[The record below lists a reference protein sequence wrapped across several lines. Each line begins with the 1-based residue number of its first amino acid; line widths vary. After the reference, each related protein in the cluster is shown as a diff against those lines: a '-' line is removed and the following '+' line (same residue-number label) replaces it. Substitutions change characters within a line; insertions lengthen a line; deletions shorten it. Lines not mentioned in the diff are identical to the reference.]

1 MTVIA
6 VASAK
11 GRGVT
16 TAAELLV
23 LLRPTGRRCVLIDAD
38 PAGGDWLLRPG
49 VSPEPGLVSL
59 AMAGRRRLEDGELF
73 NHIQV
78 VGSIELVVGPAAAHQ
93 AATALEMLGPRLV
106 GHVRGLTD
114 GRVDGWFGPVDAVVD
129 CGRLAPGSPAMPLVL
144 QAELVVL
151 VSPATAAALVH
162 LAPMVEH
169 VTRAGVPAAV
179 LLQDGEGR
187 SARYDEAEVAS
198 AVGAEVLGTVPD
210 DAAAAARLAEEP
222 GKVDPQRRAR
232 LVRSM
237 TAVAA
242 RAWDLAQRSEPAAVS
257 PAPARVPAPP
267 ESTYAPIGWGEQPDG

>member
-16 TAAELLV
+16 TTAELLV
-23 LLRPTGRRCVLIDAD
+23 QLRPTGRPCVLIDAD

-49 VSPEPGLVSL
+49 VTPEPGLVSL
-59 AMAGRRRLEDGELF
+59 AMAGRRRLENGELF
-73 NHIQV
+73 NHVQV
-78 VGSIELVVGPAAAHQ
+78 VGSVELVVGPAAAHQ

-114 GRVDGWFGPVDAVVD
+114 GRADGWSGPVDAVVD
-129 CGRLAPGSPAMPLVL
+129 CGRLAPGSPAMPVAL
-144 QAELVVL
+144 ETDLVVL

-162 LAPMVEH
+162 LAPLVEH
-169 VTRAGVPAAV
+169 VSRTGLPAAV
-179 LLQDGEGR
+179 LLHGGEGR
-187 SARYDEAEVAS
+187 SARYDETEVAS

-222 GKVDPQRRAR
+222 GKVDPQGRTR

-237 TAVAA
+237 RAVAA
-242 RAWDLAQRSEPAAVS
+242 RAWDLAQRAEPAPVS
-257 PAPARVPAPP
+257 PAPTRVPAPV
-267 ESTYAPIGWGEQPDG
+267 SSAYAPIGWRERPDG